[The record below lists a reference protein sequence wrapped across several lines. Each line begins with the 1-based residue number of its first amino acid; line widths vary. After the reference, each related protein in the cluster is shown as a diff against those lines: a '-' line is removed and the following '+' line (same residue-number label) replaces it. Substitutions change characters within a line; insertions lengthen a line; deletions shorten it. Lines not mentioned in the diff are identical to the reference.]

1 MKESLKNKA
10 PAVNQATEQTSVKES
25 ISAVVSEPAKEISKN
40 EITVLLQA
48 YAELKKSEDKMVEYV
63 LFNARTF
70 QLTEKTITF
79 EVENQVLQQQL
90 ENTKGELADY
100 LRQKLGVSFQV
111 NTLVTERE
119 PEQKKLYTPV
129 EKFNYLVSKYP
140 VLEDLKKRLGLEINY

>member
-1 MKESLKNKA
+1 M
-10 PAVNQATEQTSVKES
+10 KES